1 MKGTNNRTP
10 YDTQSTDP
18 TKWTGP
24 RMIAAKLTHMSTKGE
39 GGPRILRGGLLP
51 NDGVT
56 IFGAAKAQYRVRI
69 ATIGGAFSP
78 NGLSAMYPN
87 QYRDF
92 FQLVARSQSGKLVS
106 LIKANHQY
114 LIDGEPI
121 TVVGIADR
129 TIKATPDQF
138 NQCLQDDSEN
148 QIDIVLKGSEAAMR
162 KLVSVRIPAK
172 GNGYH
177 PLYNDGGPGATPTA
191 GVRYTAP
198 GPRQTMHLINGL
210 DDPLQA
216 TFVRFN

>member
-1 MKGTNNRTP
+1 
-10 YDTQSTDP
+10 
-18 TKWTGP
+18 
-24 RMIAAKLTHMSTKGE
+24 
-39 GGPRILRGGLLP
+39 
-51 NDGVT
+51 
-56 IFGAAKAQYRVRI
+56 
-69 ATIGGAFSP
+69 
-78 NGLSAMYPN
+78 MYPN
-87 QYRDF
+87 QYRKF

-106 LIKANHQY
+106 LINANQEY

-138 NQCLQDDSEN
+138 NECLQDDSEN

-162 KLVSVRIPAK
+162 KLIAVKIPAQ

-177 PLYNDGGPGATPTA
+177 PLYNDGGPGSTPTD

-216 TFVRFN
+216 TFVRLK